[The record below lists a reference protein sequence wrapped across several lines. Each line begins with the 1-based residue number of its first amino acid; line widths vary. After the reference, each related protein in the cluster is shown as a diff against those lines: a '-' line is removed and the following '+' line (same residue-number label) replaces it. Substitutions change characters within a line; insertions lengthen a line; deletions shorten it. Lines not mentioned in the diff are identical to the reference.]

1 MAIRNIVQIG
11 DDILRKKS
19 FEVTVFDEKLSS
31 LLDDMKDTLK
41 KAKGAGL
48 ACVQIGLLKRMFI
61 VDMEKEGYFEFVNP
75 KILYQSGS
83 VSGDEGC
90 LSIKGKWGKVKR
102 PNTVKI
108 EAYDRN
114 GQKFSLTA
122 HGFFA
127 RAICHEYD
135 HLDGI
140 LYVDKATEV
149 WEERKWK

>member
-11 DDILRKKS
+11 DEILRKKS
-19 FEVTVFDEKLSS
+19 FEVTVFDDKLSK

-41 KAKGAGL
+41 KADGAGL
-48 ACVQIGLLKRMFI
+48 ACVQIGLLKRIFI
-61 VDMEKEGYFEFVNP
+61 IDLEKEGYFEFINP
-75 KILYQSGS
+75 KILFQSGS
-83 VSGDEGC
+83 VLGKEGC

-114 GQKFSLTA
+114 GQKFTITA
-122 HGFFA
+122 HKLFA

-135 HLDGI
+135 HLEGI

-149 WEERKWK
+149 WEERQK

>member
-1 MAIRNIVQIG
+1 MAIRNIVQIS

-41 KAKGAGL
+41 KANGVGL
-48 ACVQIGLLKRMFI
+48 ACVQIGLLKRIFVI
-61 VDMEKEGYFEFVNP
+61 DMEKEGYFEFINP

-90 LSIKGKWGKVKR
+90 LSVKGKWGKVKR
-102 PNTVKI
+102 PNTVKV

-114 GQKFSLTA
+114 GQKFTLTA
-122 HGFFA
+122 HKLFA

-149 WEERKWK
+149 WEERKK